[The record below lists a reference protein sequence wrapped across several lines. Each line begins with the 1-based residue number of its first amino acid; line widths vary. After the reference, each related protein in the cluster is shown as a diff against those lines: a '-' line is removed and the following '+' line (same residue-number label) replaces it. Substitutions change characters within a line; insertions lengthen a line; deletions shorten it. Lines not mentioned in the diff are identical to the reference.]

1 MAIVLGAY
9 FLVVWLIFKKLELL
23 PWNGL
28 WKTVVYG
35 IAVSVGLIVLG
46 ALQYITPSSSIAVVQ
61 SDTQNISPLVSGRVE
76 SVQVEGT
83 QVVKKGDV
91 LFTLDARPFQYAVD
105 QKTAALELAKIQLR
119 DTTALV
125 KKGAASRAT
134 VDKYTAERDQ
144 AHAFYE
150 SAVFDLENT
159 TISAPDDGV
168 VTLVTLYE
176 GEVVAAMTPVISF
189 LKTDKLRIASSIKQN
204 GMENVRP
211 GMRVSVVFPAAP
223 GEIYEAEVDVV
234 PEVSI
239 QGQISAQD
247 ASNPMDGLLSSTG
260 NYPVRITFPADAPEH
275 VRRPG
280 TEASLTIFTEEGH
293 PINILSQILQFIGT
307 WMNYVF

>member
-76 SVQVEGT
+76 SVPVEGT

-280 TEASLTIFTEEGH
+280 MEASLTIFTEEGH